1 MHNGHE
7 ELTDVLEGQAR
18 MHHHPVSPK
27 PFVTPSERAAI
38 GEEVIHELVGLL
50 LLHLLFF
57 RSPLRLLHG
66 MCLLEFRH
74 FLALYQ

>member
-38 GEEVIHELVGLL
+38 GEEVIHELDG
-50 LLHLLFF
+50 LLHLLF
-57 RSPLRLLHG
+57 HG
-66 MCLLEFRH
+66 ICLLEFRH